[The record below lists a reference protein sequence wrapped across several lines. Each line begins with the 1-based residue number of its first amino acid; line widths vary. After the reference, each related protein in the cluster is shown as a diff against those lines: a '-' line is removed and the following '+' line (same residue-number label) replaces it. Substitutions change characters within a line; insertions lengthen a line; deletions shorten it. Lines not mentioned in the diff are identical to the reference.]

1 MKLDF
6 KKLLPHLVA
15 IAVFLALSMLYFSP
29 VFDGYRL
36 KQGDVTQFRGMEKEI
51 ADYRMLNGEE
61 ALWTNSMFGGMPAY
75 QISVAHDS
83 NWLSYVDRFLR
94 LGLPGPVGILF
105 VAMLGFYIF
114 ALCLRIKPW
123 LGIIGAIAFGFST
136 ITILYLGAGHITK
149 VKAITYMAPALGG
162 LLLAF
167 RGKWLLGSA
176 VFGLFFGLNLSSNH
190 LQMTYY
196 LSFLLAAVAL
206 TETIRL
212 LIAKHFQELLKVF
225 GGLALAAILAVL
237 PSIGNLWTT
246 YEYSKYTTRGSTDL
260 TIKPKDAQQSN
271 LEKEGLA
278 SDYIL
283 EYNFGKME
291 WMSFFAPN
299 IKGAKDDLIGNDQA
313 IMANVDYT
321 YADQISKMNRYWGGQ
336 RMSGGAF
343 YFGVVMVV
351 FFVFGLLFLKDTIT
365 WPFLAIAIL
374 SILLASENPG
384 GINDFFINKF
394 PLYNK
399 FRDSK
404 MILVLI
410 QLMVPGLG
418 MLFLDRFL
426 KKEDIRGTKKHWL
439 IGGAGIL
446 LFLIVIYASP
456 SISGSFLRS
465 DEVQQFNQVVKES
478 KDAQQ
483 IDYINGLKGALVQTR
498 IDIYKSD
505 ISRAILLVFVAL
517 GLILVTV
524 YTKISNVLVVIVA
537 AIAVFGDNWSVAK
550 RYLNHEEQDGIYRS
564 FEDEA
569 TAALPYL
576 PQLSDI
582 SILAQEKTKVP
593 QFESHVAQLMSA
605 MPTAPNYA
613 TIESTESLQMLA
625 EFGALNLNSDYRV
638 LNFNNPFNETATSYF
653 HKSLGGYHGA
663 KLKRYQELIDF
674 QIFPAMSQVNTEI
687 SAEKN
692 KMLQAYALN
701 TPPVNQEQAQAI
713 FDTIQLSSIAL
724 SEKATVLNMLNT
736 KYIVVKP
743 NQRAILNTS
752 ANGNAW
758 FVDTVVNVKN
768 ANAEMSGLAGLN
780 SKTTALVNIAEFA
793 KSGIT
798 AKKAIADSTA
808 KITLA
813 KYQTKVLKYKSKS
826 AKAAPAIFSE
836 IYYPEGWNCYI
847 DGKLTPTFR
856 ANYILRGVMVPAG
869 SHAIEWRFEPASF
882 QTASTYGTIGSL
894 GLFAACILIFGLALK
909 GSLLDKSEEALIKE
923 S

>member
-6 KKLLPHLVA
+6 KKILPHIVA
-15 IAVFLALSMLYFSP
+15 ICVFFMLSYVYFSP
-29 VFDGYRL
+29 VFNGYRL
-36 KQGDVTQFRGMEKEI
+36 KQSDVTQFRGMEKEI

-75 QISVAHDS
+75 QISVVHDS
-83 NWLSYVDRFLR
+83 NWISYIDRFLR
-94 LGLPGPVGILF
+94 LGLPGPAGILF
-105 VAMLGFYIF
+105 VGMLGFYIF

-123 LGIIGAIAFGFST
+123 IGIIGAIAFGFST

-162 LLLAF
+162 MILAF

-176 VFGLFFGLNLSSNH
+176 VFGLFFALNLSSNH

-196 LSFLLAAVAL
+196 LLFLLGAVAL
-206 TETIRL
+206 GEGIRM
-212 LIAKHFQELLKVF
+212 LIAKQFKPLMLVF
-225 GGLALAAILAVL
+225 AGLTLATILAIL

-246 YEYSKYTTRGSTDL
+246 YEYSKYTTRGTTDL
-260 TIKPKDAQQSN
+260 TLKPKGEQTSN
-271 LEKEGLA
+271 LEKEGL
-278 SDYIL
+278 STDYIL

-299 IKGAKDDLIGNDQA
+299 IKGAKDDLIGNDEA
-313 IMANVDYT
+313 VMTNIDYT
-321 YADQISKMNRYWGGQ
+321 YADQIAKMNRYWGGQ

-343 YFGVVMVV
+343 YFGVIMIV
-351 FFVFGLLFLKDTIT
+351 FFVFGLLFLKDALT

-410 QLMVPGLG
+410 QLMVPALG
-418 MLFLDRFL
+418 ILFLDRFL

-446 LFLIVIYASP
+446 FFLILLYASP
-456 SISGSFLRS
+456 SLSGGFLRS
-465 DEVQQFNQVVKES
+465 DEVQQFNQVIKGS
-478 KDAQQ
+478 KDAQEV
-483 IDYINGLKGALVQTR
+483 DYINGLKGALVQTR

-517 GLILVTV
+517 GLIFVTV

-537 AIAVFGDNWSVAK
+537 AVAVFGDNWSVAK
-550 RYLNHEEQDGIYRS
+550 RYLNNEEQDGVYRS
-564 FEDEA
+564 YEEEA
-569 TAALPYL
+569 TAALPYI
-576 PQLSDI
+576 PQASDI
-582 SILAQEKTKVP
+582 SILAQEKGNVP
-593 QFESHVAQLMSA
+593 QFSSHVQKLMSA
-605 MPTAPNYA
+605 MPSAPNYA
-613 TIESTESLQMLA
+613 GIESTESKQMLA

-638 LNFNNPFNETATSYF
+638 LNFSNPFNETATSYF

-674 QIFPAMSQVNTEI
+674 QILPAMSQVNTEI

-692 KMLQAYALN
+692 KMLQAYAQN
-701 TPPVNQEQAQAI
+701 MQITQEQAQAI
-713 FDTIQLSSIAL
+713 FDTIQINAIAL

-736 KYIVVKP
+736 KYIVLKS
-743 NQRAILNTS
+743 NQRAVLNNN

-758 FVDTVVNVKN
+758 FVDTVLNVKN
-768 ANAEMSGLAGLN
+768 ANEEMSGLSELN
-780 SKTTALVNIAEFA
+780 SKTTALVNISEFA
-793 KSGIT
+793 NAGISI
-798 AKKAIADSTA
+798 KKASKDSTA
-808 KITLA
+808 QIKLT
-813 KYQTKVLKYKSKS
+813 KYQTKVLKY
-826 AKAAPAIFSE
+826 AAQTTKARPAIFSE
-836 IYYPEGWNCYI
+836 IYYAAGWNCYI

-869 SHAIEWRFEPASF
+869 KHQIEWRFEPASF
-882 QTASTYGTIGSL
+882 ETASTYGTIGSL
-894 GLFAACILIFGLALK
+894 GLLSACLLIFGLSLK
-909 GSLLDKSEEALIKE
+909 QAIAQKEQSESVEKA
-923 S
+923 

>member
-15 IAVFLALSMLYFSP
+15 IAIFLALSMLYFSP
-29 VFDGYRL
+29 VFNGYRL

-75 QISVAHDS
+75 QISVVHDS
-83 NWLSYVDRFLR
+83 NWMSYVDRFLR

-105 VAMLGFYIF
+105 VGMLGFYIF

-123 LGIIGAIAFGFST
+123 LGIIGAVAFGFST

-176 VFGLFFGLNLSSNH
+176 VFGLFFALNLSSNH

-196 LSFLLAAVAL
+196 LSFLLGAVAL

-283 EYNFGKME
+283 EYNLGKME
-291 WMSFFAPN
+291 WMSLFAPN
-299 IKGAKDDLIGNDQA
+299 IKGAKDDLIGNDEA

-343 YFGVVMVV
+343 YFGVVMIV

-410 QLMVPGLG
+410 QLMVPALG

-446 LFLIVIYASP
+446 LFLTIIYVSP
-456 SISGSFLRS
+456 SLSGSFLRS
-465 DEVQQFNQVVKES
+465 DEVQQFKQVVKES
-478 KDAQQ
+478 KDPQQ
-483 IDYINGLKGALVQTR
+483 IEYINGLKGALVQTR
-498 IDIYKSD
+498 TDIYKSD
-505 ISRAILLVFVAL
+505 ISRAILLVIVAL

-524 YTKISNVLVVIVA
+524 YTKISNILVVIVA

-550 RYLNHEEQDGIYRS
+550 RYLNNEEQDGIYRS
-564 FEDEA
+564 FEEEA
-569 TAALPYL
+569 SAALPYL
-576 PQLSDI
+576 PQASDI
-582 SILAQEKTKVP
+582 SILTQEKSNVP
-593 QFESHVAQLMSA
+593 QFGTHVGKLMSA
-605 MPTAPNYA
+605 MPTSPNYS

-625 EFGALNLNSDYRV
+625 EFGALNLNTDYRV

-674 QIFPAMSQVNTEI
+674 QVFPAMSQVNTEI

-692 KMLQAYALN
+692 KILQVYAL
-701 TPPVNQEQAQAI
+701 TLPPVNQEQAQAI
-713 FDTIQLSSIAL
+713 FDTIQLSTIAL

-736 KYIVVKP
+736 KYIVLKP
-743 NQRAILNTS
+743 NQRAVLNTN

-768 ANAEMSGLAGLN
+768 ANEEMSGLYGLN
-780 SKTTALVNIAEFA
+780 SKTTALVNVTEFA
-793 KSGIT
+793 NSGIA
-798 AKKAIADSTA
+798 AKTGTVDSTA

-882 QTASTYGTIGSL
+882 QTASTYGTIGSV
-894 GLFAACILIFGLALK
+894 GLFAACILIFGLAMKEALV
-909 GSLLDKSEEALIKE
+909 DKSKEESIKE